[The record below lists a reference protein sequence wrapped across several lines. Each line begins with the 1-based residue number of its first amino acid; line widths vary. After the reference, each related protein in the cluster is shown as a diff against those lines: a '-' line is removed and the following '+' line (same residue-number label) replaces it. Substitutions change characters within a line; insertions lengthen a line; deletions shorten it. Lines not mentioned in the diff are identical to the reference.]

1 MSYFS
6 SDYLAFFAELS
17 NNNNKIWFDQNRKR
31 YEQSIKVPFNG
42 LVEEMIVRIHNNNPD
57 ILIRPPEAIF
67 RINRD
72 IRFSKD
78 KTPYKTHMSAL
89 ISSGGRKARDIPGFY
104 FQLGQS
110 GIRIYSGVHQLQ
122 KNILDQV
129 RSFISKNLNEFD
141 EIITAVKFKSH
152 FKEIS
157 GDKHKRLSQ
166 EYQNVFIQQPLIAN
180 KDFYVMADLDA
191 EYITK
196 PDLSDHLMEYYSTA
210 KPFIN
215 FLMTAIKFS

>member
-31 YEQSIKVPFNG
+31 YEQSIKVPFNDF
-42 LVEEMIVRIHNNNPD
+42 VEEMIVRIHNDNPD

-67 RINRD
+67 RLNRD

-104 FQLGQS
+104 FQLGQ
-110 GIRIYSGVHQLQ
+110 IHKLQ

-141 EIITAVKFKSH
+141 EIITGVKFKSH

-166 EYQNVFIQQPLIAN
+166 EYQKVFIQQPLIAN

-196 PDLSDHLMEYYSTA
+196 PDLSDLLMEYYSTA